1 MKRFLCIL
9 LVTMIAILSGCSVS
23 NVTKQEEIKNENNIF
38 YTGQGE
44 KWFATY
50 SISKVNS
57 SYFESLYIQYLVDRT
72 TIEKN
77 KEEQNIG
84 PIEYKLVGNSMK
96 LESSFPQKLKGIGNF
111 HTATEMNAEL
121 FNTDYGD
128 ELILEIKWKDK
139 TEKLYLKKLK

>member
-121 FNTDYGD
+121 FSTDYGD